1 MLGGLAIAHEAQQG
15 LEAALGGGRA
25 RGIVRLVPGRV
36 EHGGEVLRPAQRKI
50 HIGESAAAQAIER
63 VRGKIDYCELSTP
76 LLTLHFANY
85 HQGQIYGPAGTPE
98 RFRARALSPRTPI
111 RNLYLTGA
119 DAAVLGVAGASSKR

>member
-63 VRGKIDYCELSTP
+63 VRGKIDYSELST
-76 LLTLHFANY
+76 TRHFADY